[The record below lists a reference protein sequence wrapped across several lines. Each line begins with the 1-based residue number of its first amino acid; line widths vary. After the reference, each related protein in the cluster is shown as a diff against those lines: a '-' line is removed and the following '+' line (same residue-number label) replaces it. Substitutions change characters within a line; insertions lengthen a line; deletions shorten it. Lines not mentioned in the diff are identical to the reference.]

1 MSVQP
6 NSANCQLISAAD
18 LAALKGTVVLIDVR
32 SPIEFETEHIENS
45 VNLPLPELD
54 TRFDEIPRTGQL
66 VLICRSGK
74 RAEQGAY
81 TLLGRS
87 FQPSILEGGLLAW
100 RKSGQPLQEGKKM
113 LSIERQIQLV
123 VGPGVLSGVL
133 LGVFVNP
140 WFLIIPG
147 FFGAGLTFAG
157 LSGTCAL
164 GLLLMKAPWNQ
175 LPLALNT
182 KNSDKTAS
190 KGNGC
195 G

>member
-1 MSVQP
+1 MPVQTNSV
-6 NSANCQLISAAD
+6 NCPLISAAD
-18 LAALKGTVVLIDVR
+18 LASLKGKVVLIDVR
-32 SPIEFETEHIENS
+32 SPIEFETEHIDGS
-45 VNLPLPELD
+45 VNLPLEELD

-66 VLICRSGK
+66 VVICRSGK
-74 RAEQGAY
+74 RAEQGAH

-87 FQPSILEGGLLAW
+87 FQPSILKGGLLAW
-100 RKSGQPLQEGKKM
+100 RKSGQPVKKGKKM

-140 WFLIIPG
+140 WFFIIPG
-147 FFGAGLTFAG
+147 IFGAGLTFAG

-175 LPLALNT
+175 LPLALNAN
-182 KNSDKTAS
+182 NSEKSAPKS
-190 KGNGC
+190 NCC